1 MEEIKTNL
9 RSIEK
14 CRICGLSKLTSIL
27 SLGEQYL
34 ASYTPKENDPKPS
47 VDKAPLELIR
57 CNRELDPNACG
68 LVQLR
73 HSVPPNMMYE
83 RYFYRSGINQTMT
96 DNLREIVQEAMSRVR
111 LENDDIVVDIG
122 CNDGTLLK
130 NYKGKN
136 LCAVGFDPAKNMHQ
150 YSKESGANIIIDYFN
165 AKLFSEHYGNK
176 KAKIVSSIA
185 MFYDLE
191 DPKIFVED
199 ISKILHHEGVWVLE
213 LSYLPS
219 MLLQNAFD
227 TIVHEH
233 LEYYHL
239 AVIEYM
245 LKKFGLK
252 VADAFLND
260 VNGGSFRLF
269 IKHTDQSISKDAE
282 KRVVALREYEQKLGI
297 DTDKPYQEFIKR
309 CESEREK
316 AVSFIKSEISKGKK
330 FFAYGASTKGNT
342 LLQYYDIDS
351 KLIEAVADRNPDKWG
366 RHTIGTN
373 LRIISE
379 EDARKANP
387 DYFFVLPW
395 HFIEEF
401 KEREKGF
408 IERGGKFIV
417 PLPTFKVIGK

>member
-1 MEEIKTNL
+1 LEEIETKL
-9 RSIEK
+9 KSIEK
-14 CRICGLSKLTSIL
+14 CRICGSSKLTSIL

-34 ASYTPKENDPKPS
+34 ASYTPKENDPKPF

-73 HSVPPNMMYE
+73 HSVPPNMMYD

-96 DNLREIVQEAMSRVR
+96 DNLREIVQEAMLRVH
-111 LENDDIVVDIG
+111 LDKDDIVVDIG

-130 NYKGKN
+130 NYKEKN
-136 LCAVGFDPAKNMHQ
+136 LRAVGFDPAKNMYQ
-150 YSKESGANIIIDYFN
+150 YSRESGANIIIDYFN
-165 AKLFSEHYGNK
+165 AKSFSEHYGDE

-199 ISKILHHEGVWVLE
+199 VSKILHQEGVWVLE

-219 MLLQNAFD
+219 MLLRNAFD

-239 AVIEYM
+239 SVIEYM
-245 LKKFGLK
+245 LNKFGLK
-252 VADAFLND
+252 VDDAFLND

-269 IKHTDQSISKDAE
+269 IKHKEQSISKESE
-282 KRVVALREYEQKLGI
+282 KRVLALREYEQKLGI

-309 CESEREK
+309 CESEREN
-316 AVSFIKSEISKGKK
+316 ALSFIKSETSKGKK
-330 FFAYGASTKGNT
+330 IFAYGASTKGNT
-342 LLQYYDIDS
+342 LLQYYGIDNQ
-351 KLIEAVADRNPDKWG
+351 LIEAVADRNPDKWG
-366 RHTIGTN
+366 RYTIGTN

-395 HFIEEF
+395 HFITEF
-401 KEREKGF
+401 KEREKEF
-408 IERGGKFIV
+408 IKRGGKFIV
-417 PLPTFKVIGK
+417 PLPTFQVIDK